1 MEFRNEESALQY
13 MNERKKEIMDDIACE
28 RNEYEQQYQTV
39 RSIPEVRALVE
50 EVIRLMRE
58 KYYDRV
64 EFLHDHITLGNR
76 SILGYR
82 STLGNRSDPTSVE
95 VYYRSFN
102 LNSPQRNLTGFIKFL
117 CEEVY
122 KKTGYD
128 LQLDI
133 GSAFNGSY
141 NVAVRK
147 FQLHPSDD
155 DLGLPPSH
163 NCSRHVGKRISGRNI
178 IAEIYNFRSRYCSID
193 RFEFD
198 SNENRYDMI
207 PHNSR
212 DIAEC
217 PGGFFRFACFY
228 ELTYIRRMSPHS
240 SSMVSVFLFNATP
253 NPKSKPTGGVNW

>member
-13 MNERKKEIMDDIACE
+13 IAERKKEIMADIARE

-76 SILGYR
+76 SGYR
-82 STLGNRSDPTSVE
+82 GCGPDPTSVE
-95 VYYRSFN
+95 VYYHSFN
-102 LNSPQRNLTGFIKFL
+102 LNPPQRNLTGFIKFL

-133 GSAFNGSY
+133 RSCFHGSY
-141 NVAVRK
+141 DVAVSK
-147 FQLHPSDD
+147 FHLPPSDD
-155 DLGLPPSH
+155 DLGTPPAH
-163 NCSRHVGKRISGRNI
+163 NCSRSVGRRISGRNI
-178 IAEIYNFRSRYCSID
+178 ITEIFNFRNRYCSID
-193 RFEFD
+193 RFYCD
-198 SNENRYDMI
+198 SDRNRRDMFQRDC
-207 PHNSR
+207 R
-212 DIAEC
+212 DIAEFSE
-217 PGGFFRFACFY
+217 GFFRYACFY
-228 ELTYIRRMSPHS
+228 ELTYIGRMSPHS

-253 NPKSKPTGGVNW
+253 NPNSKPAGGVDW